1 MDYET
6 KIYLD
11 KLIEAVDKLNS
22 PDWWTIGI
30 TVVNAIIMIWLGWR
44 QYKLQQ
50 QQTKQQD
57 YEPNKELLVIIKGI
71 DNQIEHHLYT
81 LFYMLI
87 GGVKSSIISRFS
99 ELKTELDA
107 LVKQLKDHKIDFELR
122 FPAEKTLISDY
133 IMICFYMY
141 NIYST
146 FQKHIENENI
156 DLEII
161 FDIDKAAKIISL
173 GNDEKY
179 KEGILFYIKDEN
191 VHKSIMTSIDRFIKK
206 KNSILDKKYADK
218 IAERCKID

>member
-11 KLIEAVDKLNS
+11 KLIEAVEELNS

-30 TVVNAIIMIWLGWR
+30 TVVNALIMIWLGWR
-44 QYKLQQ
+44 QYKLHQ

-87 GGVKSSIISRFS
+87 RGVKSSIISRFS

-107 LVKQLKDHKIDFELR
+107 LVKQVNDHKIDFELR

-191 VHKSIMTSIDRFIKK
+191 VHKSIMTSIDIFIKK
-206 KNSILDKKYADK
+206 KISILDKKYADK
-218 IAERCKID
+218 IAERCKIE

>member
-50 QQTKQQD
+50 RQTKQQD

-87 GGVKSSIISRFS
+87 DGVKSSIISRFS

-107 LVKQLKDHKIDFELR
+107 LVKQVNDHKIDFELR

-173 GNDEKY
+173 GNDEKF
-179 KEGILFYIKDEN
+179 KEEILFYIKDEN

>member
-1 MDYET
+1 M
-6 KIYLD
+6 YLD
-11 KLIEAVDKLNS
+11 KLIEAVEELNS

-30 TVVNAIIMIWLGWR
+30 TVVNALIMIWLGWR

-87 GGVKSSIISRFS
+87 DGVKSSIISRFS
-99 ELKTELDA
+99 ELKTELDT
-107 LVKQLKDHKIDFELR
+107 LVKQVNDHKIDFELR
-122 FPAEKTLISDY
+122 FPAEKTLMSDY

-173 GNDEKY
+173 DNDEKY

-191 VHKSIMTSIDRFIKK
+191 VHKSIMTSIDIFIKK
-206 KNSILDKKYADK
+206 KISILDKKYADK
-218 IAERCKID
+218 IAERCKIE